1 MAKLSASEIKAS
13 LGEVRNWEQQASAI
27 ARTWKFK
34 DFAEAMRFV
43 NAVANLAEAAQHH
56 PDIDIRWNKVTLS
69 LSTHSEG
76 GLTSND
82 FELAKKID
90 RL

>member
-1 MAKLSASEIKAS
+1 MAKLSASEIEVS
-13 LGEVRNWEQQASAI
+13 LGEVRHWEQQGSAI

-43 NAVANLAEAAQHH
+43 NAVADLAEAAQHH
-56 PDIDIRWNKVTLS
+56 PDIDIRWNKVTLN

>member
-1 MAKLSASEIKAS
+1 MAKLSASEIEAS
-13 LGEVRNWEQQASAI
+13 LGEARDWEQQGSAI

-43 NAVANLAEAAQHH
+43 NAVADLAEAAQHH